1 MANFIECPKV
11 EIKHWIGNKHLWKSN
26 YFNGLSSRVAMI
38 KIKDYMRKRGRERER
53 ERERERKRKG
63 GKREEN
69 VINQAL
75 YP

>member
-1 MANFIECPKV
+1 MEINNFEKL
-11 EIKHWIGNKHLWKSN
+11 GKSN

-38 KIKDYMRKRGRERER
+38 KMNDYMRNRGRERV
-53 ERERERKRKG
+53 RERKRKG